1 MGASGIGSE
10 KSLKDA
16 QQRKDR
22 GKAVVEAAAGGDG
35 GGGKGRGEV
44 RAGKSGGGELGATGA
59 LGGTGELGT
68 SRSGSG
74 TELGGGAAEGGRDD
88 APAHGHGHVHIHAHG
103 DAHRHE
109 HKHGHEQERHG
120 RHEKERQ
127 EHAHGNEKEGHEHA
141 HRHAHGDTRWSGE
154 EKKEEGGA
162 GETAAAGSATPDQ
175 QRFRPNQGQRIGSS
189 QRGALFESPQMQGRP
204 RGGEISAD
212 EHADDEGSEGGSEG
226 DEEDEEDEEEEGSEE
241 DDDDFDDDDDYST
254 TDSSTGSDYTEDED
268 EDEEEEDDEQ
278 SSIVAQAKA
287 QRAEAEC
294 LATEAAAEARARERE
309 GSAVRVARA
318 AVVERSQL
326 VGVLEGERR
335 EAEARMREA
344 AEQHRKKA
352 EELRARVHQ
361 GFEAVTAESQ
371 SHAATRKERAAREAH
386 YETEAASGMA
396 ALAAAQRA
404 LEEKVELLASDW
416 ATVHR
421 LTEEIEGLEQ
431 QVQRVEAKGEG
442 AAEVGA
448 EAGRGEKGR
457 EEEGAAADVGGGAA
471 AGEGAVGRQGAA
483 EGGEG
488 REGAGLA
495 GGAGGGSD
503 GGAASVGLLEGTLR
517 QRRKE
522 VALLRQQLKDA
533 ESAAAQQ
540 QAESEVESNLL
551 SRLQQLTERLILKQQ
566 QVESLQ
572 IEKSTLSLRIETE
585 SAALQK
591 DKHRL
596 STFLRGGR
604 SPASAAVTARFLAS
618 TPGPLAADLAAAAS
632 AAEARAL
639 EEGGEDVIEGDH
651 GFSREAILN
660 RSRKLTLAQR
670 DFGLGPTGNAFVV
683 GVVDTVLGFDSLF
696 LGSAGGV
703 LRTNVV
709 ARTSLWVYLV
719 VLHLWVAFVWLMH
732 FPHEFRPPLV
742 TITAMSSPLLAA
754 NVYISFARCASLLQ
768 SLASSL
774 AASRA
779 PTRILHVFED
789 EPYARTGVTLA
800 GPARD
805 LERTLILLSG
815 RAIETVDLSR
825 HVGSHPCIGVLDHVA
840 LRPLLRA
847 ELADAA
853 TSARN
858 FPVHLYGAASPT
870 NRPLDAIRRDL
881 GYFRPPPVRSET
893 SALAETSVD
902 AAAHPEPPSIPPPE
916 PSSIHSPEPPSI
928 PPDFGP
934 LHPNPLKGRV
944 AVGGAPWV
952 YNYNIPIQTPSR
964 VTQTT
969 LAAARRVARRVSER
983 GGGVVGVQSMALMH
997 GDKCVEIACNI
1008 SEPDAPAAGKTVL
1021 ENEAPGAVKGSLE
1034 YEAVQVAGGPGAV
1047 KGCWGYEAVAAG
1059 EVQGAVEEGVE
1070 REVGL
1075 QGARVLAGYS
1085 PGLTRQQAL
1094 EMYFD
1099 MEKQKVWI

>member
-1 MGASGIGSE
+1 MGASATWSE
-10 KSLKDA
+10 KFPRDA
-16 QQRKDR
+16 RQRKDR
-22 GKAVVEAAAGGDG
+22 GKAAVEAAAGGDG
-35 GGGKGRGEV
+35 GGGKGTGGA
-44 RAGKSGGGELGATGA
+44 RAGKGGVRELGATGG
-59 LGGTGELGT
+59 LDGTGA
-68 SRSGSG
+68 SGSG
-74 TELGGGAAEGGRDD
+74 SGSGAGNELRDGAEGGRDD
-88 APAHGHGHVHIHAHG
+88 AFAH
-103 DAHRHE
+103 
-109 HKHGHEQERHG
+109 
-120 RHEKERQ
+120 
-127 EHAHGNEKEGHEHA
+127 
-141 HRHAHGDTRWSGE
+141 
-154 EKKEEGGA
+154 
-162 GETAAAGSATPDQ
+162 
-175 QRFRPNQGQRIGSS
+175 
-189 QRGALFESPQMQGRP
+189 
-204 RGGEISAD
+204 
-212 EHADDEGSEGGSEG
+212 
-226 DEEDEEDEEEEGSEE
+226 
-241 DDDDFDDDDDYST
+241 
-254 TDSSTGSDYTEDED
+254 DYTEDED
-268 EDEEEEDDEQ
+268 EEEDEEEEEDEQ

-287 QRAEAEC
+287 QRAEAER
-294 LATEAAAEARARERE
+294 LAAEAAAEARARERE

-344 AEQHRKKA
+344 AEQHRTKA
-352 EELRARVHQ
+352 EELRARVRR
-361 GFEAVTAESQ
+361 GFEAVTAESL
-371 SHAATRKERAAREAH
+371 SHAATRKERAAREAQ

-416 ATVHR
+416 STVHR
-421 LTEEIEGLEQ
+421 LTEEIEQLEQ
-431 QVQRVEAKGEG
+431 RVQRVEAEGEG
-442 AAEVGA
+442 AGAAEEGAEV
-448 EAGRGEKGR
+448 GRGEKGR
-457 EEEGAAADVGGGAA
+457 EEEGAAANVGGEAA
-471 AGEGAVGRQGAA
+471 AGEGAAGRHGAA
-483 EGGEG
+483 EGA
-488 REGAGLA
+488 EGAGL
-495 GGAGGGSD
+495 GGDAGGGSD
-503 GGAASVGLLEGTLR
+503 GGGTTSVGLLEGTLR

-522 VALLRQQLKDA
+522 VALLRQQLEDA

-540 QAESEVESNLL
+540 QTESEVESNLL

-596 STFLRGGR
+596 STFLRSGR
-604 SPASAAVTARFLAS
+604 NPASAAVTARFLAS

-639 EEGGEDVIEGDH
+639 EEGGEEGIEGDP

-670 DFGLGPTGNAFVV
+670 DFGLGPTGNAIVV
-683 GVVDTVLGFDSLF
+683 GVVDMVLGFDSLF

-732 FPHEFRPPLV
+732 FP
-742 TITAMSSPLLAA
+742 
-754 NVYISFARCASLLQ
+754 
-768 SLASSL
+768 
-774 AASRA
+774 
-779 PTRILHVFED
+779 ILHVFED

-805 LERTLILLSG
+805 LERTVILLSG
-815 RAIETVDLSR
+815 RAVETVDLSR
-825 HVGSHPCIGVLDHVA
+825 HVGNHPYIGAVDHVA

-858 FPVHLYGAASPT
+858 VGRALGQHHGVPVHLYGAASPT

-881 GYFRPPPVRSET
+881 GYFKPSPPPNPSG
-893 SALAETSVD
+893 SPSPAPSVPPPELLFTPP
-902 AAAHPEPPSIPPPE
+902 PEPPSTLPPE
-916 PSSIHSPEPPSI
+916 LLSIS
-928 PPDFGP
+928 PDFGP

-944 AVGGAPWV
+944 AVGAAPWV

-983 GGGVVGVQSMALMH
+983 GGGLVGVQSMALMH
-997 GDKCVEIACNI
+997 GEKCVEIACNI
-1008 SEPDAPAAGKTVL
+1008 SEPDAPATGLSECDSPA
-1021 ENEAPGAVKGSLE
+1021 APVKGDLKPD
-1034 YEAVQVAGGPGAV
+1034 AAAAALQVQR
-1047 KGCWGYEAVAAG
+1047 
-1059 EVQGAVEEGVE
+1059 AVEEGAE
-1070 REVGL
+1070 EGL
-1075 QGARVLAGYS
+1075 QGARVLEGYS
-1085 PGLTRQQAL
+1085 PGLTRQEAL
-1094 EMYFD
+1094 RMYFE
-1099 MEKQKVWI
+1099 MEERKVWI

>member
-10 KSLKDA
+10 KSARDA
-16 QQRKDR
+16 RQRKVR
-22 GKAVVEAAAGGDG
+22 GKAAAEAAAGGDG
-35 GGGKGRGEV
+35 GGGKGTGGA
-44 RAGKSGGGELGATGA
+44 RAGKGGGGELVATV
-59 LGGTGELGT
+59 ELGA
-68 SRSGSG
+68 SGSG
-74 TELGGGAAEGGRDD
+74 NGSGSGSGGGNELRDGAEGERDD
-88 APAHGHGHVHIHAHG
+88 APAHGPLTIPQRG
-103 DAHRHE
+103 
-109 HKHGHEQERHG
+109 
-120 RHEKERQ
+120 
-127 EHAHGNEKEGHEHA
+127 
-141 HRHAHGDTRWSGE
+141 
-154 EKKEEGGA
+154 
-162 GETAAAGSATPDQ
+162 GSASSTPDR
-175 QRFRPNQGQRIGSS
+175 QRFGPS
-189 QRGALFESPQMQGRP
+189 QRGGLFESPQMQGRP

-226 DEEDEEDEEEEGSEE
+226 DEEDEEEEDDEEEEGSEE
-241 DDDDFDDDDDYST
+241 EDDDFDDDDDYST
-254 TDSSTGSDYTEDED
+254 TDTSTGGPMFESLKGSDYTEDED
-268 EDEEEEDDEQ
+268 EDEEEEEDDEES
-278 SSIVAQAKA
+278 SSIAQAKA
-287 QRAEAEC
+287 QRAEAER
-294 LATEAAAEARARERE
+294 LAAEAAAEARARERE

-352 EELRARVHQ
+352 EELRARVRR

-404 LEEKVELLASDW
+404 LEEKVELLTSDW
-416 ATVHR
+416 STVHR
-421 LTEEIEGLEQ
+421 LTEEIEQLEQ
-431 QVQRVEAKGEG
+431 RVQWAEAEGEAAG
-442 AAEVGA
+442 AAEEGA
-448 EAGRGEKGR
+448 EAGRWEKGR
-457 EEEGAAADVGGGAA
+457 EEEGAAANVGGGAA
-471 AGEGAVGRQGAA
+471 AGEGAAGRHGAA
-483 EGGEG
+483 EGA
-488 REGAGLA
+488 EGAGL
-495 GGAGGGSD
+495 GGDAGGGSD
-503 GGAASVGLLEGTLR
+503 GGGTTSVGLLEGTLR

-522 VALLRQQLKDA
+522 VALLRQQLEDA
-533 ESAAAQQ
+533 ESATAQQ

-596 STFLRGGR
+596 STFLRSGR
-604 SPASAAVTARFLAS
+604 NPASAAVTARFLAS

-639 EEGGEDVIEGDH
+639 EEGGEEGIEGDP

-670 DFGLGPTGNAFVV
+670 DFGLGPTGNAIVV

-732 FPHEFRPPLV
+732 FPHKFRPPLV

-754 NVYISFARCASLLQ
+754 NVYISIARCASLLQ

-805 LERTLILLSG
+805 LERTVILLSG

-858 FPVHLYGAASPT
+858 VGRNLGQHHGVPVHLYGAASPT

-881 GYFRPPPVRSET
+881 GYFRPPAVRSET
-893 SALAETSVD
+893 SGLAETSVN

-916 PSSIHSPEPPSI
+916 PLST
-928 PPDFGP
+928 PPDLGP

-944 AVGGAPWV
+944 AVGAAPWV

-1008 SEPDAPAAGKTVL
+1008 SEPDAPATGLSECDSPA
-1021 ENEAPGAVKGSLE
+1021 APVKGALKPD
-1034 YEAVQVAGGPGAV
+1034 AAAAALQVQR
-1047 KGCWGYEAVAAG
+1047 
-1059 EVQGAVEEGVE
+1059 AVEEGVE
-1070 REVGL
+1070 REGALGQTAVKRVGDRAWDGWRR
-1075 QGARVLAGYS
+1075 QGG
-1085 PGLTRQQAL
+1085 
-1094 EMYFD
+1094 
-1099 MEKQKVWI
+1099 

>member
-10 KSLKDA
+10 KSAGDA
-16 QQRKDR
+16 RQRKVR
-22 GKAVVEAAAGGDG
+22 GKAAAEAAAGGDG
-35 GGGKGRGEV
+35 GGGKGTGGA
-44 RAGKSGGGELGATGA
+44 RAGKGGGGELVATV
-59 LGGTGELGT
+59 ELGA
-68 SRSGSG
+68 SGSG
-74 TELGGGAAEGGRDD
+74 NGSGSGSGGGNELRDGAEGERDD
-88 APAHGHGHVHIHAHG
+88 APAHALTIPQRG
-103 DAHRHE
+103 
-109 HKHGHEQERHG
+109 
-120 RHEKERQ
+120 
-127 EHAHGNEKEGHEHA
+127 
-141 HRHAHGDTRWSGE
+141 
-154 EKKEEGGA
+154 
-162 GETAAAGSATPDQ
+162 GSASSTPDR
-175 QRFRPNQGQRIGSS
+175 QRFGPS
-189 QRGALFESPQMQGRP
+189 QRGGLFESPQMQGRP

-226 DEEDEEDEEEEGSEE
+226 DEEDEEEEDDQEEEGSEE
-241 DDDDFDDDDDYST
+241 EDDDFDDDDDYST
-254 TDSSTGSDYTEDED
+254 TDTSTGSDYTEDED
-268 EDEEEEDDEQ
+268 EDEEEEEDDEES
-278 SSIVAQAKA
+278 SSIAQAKA
-287 QRAEAEC
+287 QRAEAER
-294 LATEAAAEARARERE
+294 LAAEAAAEARARERE

-352 EELRARVHQ
+352 EELRARVRR

-404 LEEKVELLASDW
+404 LEEKVELLTSDW
-416 ATVHR
+416 STVHR
-421 LTEEIEGLEQ
+421 LTEEIEQLEQ
-431 QVQRVEAKGEG
+431 RVQWAEAEGEAAG
-442 AAEVGA
+442 AAEEGA
-448 EAGRGEKGR
+448 EAGRWEKGR
-457 EEEGAAADVGGGAA
+457 EEEGAAANVGGGAA
-471 AGEGAVGRQGAA
+471 AGEGAAGRHGAA
-483 EGGEG
+483 EGA
-488 REGAGLA
+488 EGAGL
-495 GGAGGGSD
+495 GGDAGGSD
-503 GGAASVGLLEGTLR
+503 GGGTMS
-517 QRRKE
+517 
-522 VALLRQQLKDA
+522 VALLRQQLEDA
-533 ESAAAQQ
+533 ESATAQQ

-585 SAALQK
+585 FAALQK

-596 STFLRGGR
+596 STFLRSGR
-604 SPASAAVTARFLAS
+604 NPASAAVTARFLAS

-639 EEGGEDVIEGDH
+639 EEGGEEGIEGDPGH
-651 GFSREAILN
+651 
-660 RSRKLTLAQR
+660 K
-670 DFGLGPTGNAFVV
+670 
-683 GVVDTVLGFDSLF
+683 
-696 LGSAGGV
+696 
-703 LRTNVV
+703 
-709 ARTSLWVYLV
+709 
-719 VLHLWVAFVWLMH
+719 
-732 FPHEFRPPLV
+732 FRPPLV

-754 NVYISFARCASLLQ
+754 NVYISIARCASLLQ

-805 LERTLILLSG
+805 LERTVILLSG

-858 FPVHLYGAASPT
+858 VGRNLGQHHGVPVHLYGAASPT

-881 GYFRPPPVRSET
+881 GYFRPPAARSET
-893 SALAETSVD
+893 SGLAETSVN

-916 PSSIHSPEPPSI
+916 PLST
-928 PPDFGP
+928 PPDLGP

-944 AVGGAPWV
+944 AVGAAPWV

-1008 SEPDAPAAGKTVL
+1008 SEPDAPATGLSECDSPA
-1021 ENEAPGAVKGSLE
+1021 APVKGALKPD
-1034 YEAVQVAGGPGAV
+1034 AAAAALQVQR
-1047 KGCWGYEAVAAG
+1047 
-1059 EVQGAVEEGVE
+1059 AVEEGVE
-1070 REVGL
+1070 REGALGQTAVKRVGDRAWDGWRR
-1075 QGARVLAGYS
+1075 QGG
-1085 PGLTRQQAL
+1085 
-1094 EMYFD
+1094 
-1099 MEKQKVWI
+1099 